1 LLAERGIMVS
11 YETVRRWVNHFGPL
25 IAVDLRKRRP
35 KPHTIWRLDEVYLKI
50 AGRMVYLWRAV
61 DAEGEVL
68 DVLVQS
74 RRNKRAAL
82 KLMRKLLSRAAARVL
97 AKPGFHRIIWAPRH
111 LDYGA
116 AAVPDAAMRDPL
128 DVVARFDS
136 QLPTDKIDGD
146 SLSKFVDFLIQHL
159 LRTATASEKPQAI
172 ESDARVYLYHAQDD
186 MDYAIALADALQE
199 RRIETILPAFE
210 GPQVEI
216 NSFHRK
222 NLVECDAVALCWA
235 HASEVWVRAQS
246 ADLRDWRGLGRKNPF
261 MYRGVI
267 AGPPPGNRKKNSKHL
282 FSRSEIDI
290 IVDLEDK
297 DRPVPELLDPL
308 VPTPT

>member
-1 LLAERGIMVS
+1 
-11 YETVRRWVNHFGPL
+11 
-25 IAVDLRKRRP
+25 
-35 KPHTIWRLDEVYLKI
+35 
-50 AGRMVYLWRAV
+50 
-61 DAEGEVL
+61 
-68 DVLVQS
+68 
-74 RRNKRAAL
+74 
-82 KLMRKLLSRAAARVL
+82 
-97 AKPGFHRIIWAPRH
+97 
-111 LDYGA
+111 
-116 AAVPDAAMRDPL
+116 MRDPL

-136 QLPTDKIDGD
+136 QLPTDKIEGD

-267 AGPPPGNRKKNSKHL
+267 AGPPPGNRKKNSKQL